1 MTSKLITYDFADE
14 FNDILL
20 STEQQVKIVSPFIGF
35 KTANILSSFLDR
47 NGSVECKIITRF
59 YREDFIQNVSS
70 IHGLYNLVN
79 SQAKVLALQDLHTKL
94 YLFDSFAG
102 ILGSANFTMGGFY
115 HNLFLA
121 SINPS
126 SAELNFPSTPFPLMG
141 FHGRMC

>member
-1 MTSKLITYDFADE
+1 MKMTSKLITYDFADE

-59 YREDFIQNVSS
+59 YRV
-70 IHGLYNLVN
+70 
-79 SQAKVLALQDLHTKL
+79 
-94 YLFDSFAG
+94 
-102 ILGSANFTMGGFY
+102 
-115 HNLFLA
+115 FLA